1 MSLRVARLDR
11 GDLTPLG
18 GERAA
23 VFARHQ
29 MLSRIIGQHLPA
41 ATASLLA
48 EPREVE
54 SGAIVEWYSDLAGQ
68 PRRLSELPA
77 AEQEAARR
85 LLGERIASVTR
96 LADKLPDIDPQ
107 AAQYAEPLRQAV
119 SCPGDDYVYV
129 VGNQPVLTFWGH
141 RDPHATVP
149 VAAGTG
155 RLWPWLA
162 GLVAVL
168 LLALLLWWLW
178 PHEEAPRIAVTL
190 PPEVPA
196 VPEVPIAPEAPVIPV
211 APVIPETPV
220 VLEVPVIP
228 EPPAVLPDPFGDVKQ
243 RFEQALGDCEKLATF
258 QRSLTPELRGA
269 DALETLHS
277 ELSVEL
283 NACRERQLEDLN
295 RRFEASRGDCEKLA
309 VFDRSVSSQLR
320 EDEDLQ
326 ILRNRLDTELATCRE
341 PPVDPRELCPGER
354 PVELAPDLVIV
365 FDASGSMQEKIPLD
379 KAMANKI
386 RQRYQSSNKNVVDMF
401 TTMMNYAASTA
412 NLPARITVA
421 KKSARQLVDSLPSDV
436 DVGLVVLSDCPS
448 AQSAGFYAPSERAR
462 LKRQIGGLQ
471 PFRGTP
477 LGSAIAQAGQM
488 VDGVEVPGIIVV
500 ISDGEESCDADVC
513 GIARQLAARKPRLV
527 INTVDILG
535 TGSGDCLA
543 RATKG
548 KVFTAS
554 SAQEI
559 NDMIQLAATEVKG
572 PENCRQQ

>member
-1 MSLRVARLDR
+1 MPSSLRVARLDR
-11 GDLTPLG
+11 GDLKPLG

-29 MLSRIIGQHLPA
+29 ILGRIIRQHLPP

-54 SGAIVEWYSDLAGQ
+54 GGAMVEWYSDLAGQ

-77 AEQEAARR
+77 GEQQAARR
-85 LLGERIASVTR
+85 LLEERVASVTR
-96 LADKLPDIDPQ
+96 LADKLPEIDPR
-107 AAQYAEPLRQAV
+107 AAQYAESLRQAV

-141 RDPHATVP
+141 RDPHAIVP

-162 GLVAVL
+162 ALAAVL

-178 PHEEAPRIAVTL
+178 SHEEAPRIAATPPPAEPAV
-190 PPEVPA
+190 PEVPVVPETPA
-196 VPEVPIAPEAPVIPV
+196 VPEVPIV
-211 APVIPETPV
+211 PETPV
-220 VLEVPVIP
+220 VP
-228 EPPAVLPDPFGDVKQ
+228 EMPAVLPDPFGDVKQ
-243 RFEQALGDCEKLATF
+243 RFEQALGDCEKLAIF

-277 ELSVEL
+277 KLNVEL
-283 NACRERQLEDLN
+283 NACRERQREDLN
-295 RRFEASRGDCEKLA
+295 RRFEAARGDCEKLA
-309 VFDRSVSSQLR
+309 VFDRSMSSQLR

-326 ILRNRLDTELATCRE
+326 ILRNRLDTELTACRK

-354 PVELAPDLVIV
+354 PVELAPDLIIV
-365 FDASGSMQEKIPLD
+365 FDASGSMKEKIPLD

-386 RQRYQSSNKNVVDMF
+386 RQRYQSSNKNVADIF
-401 TTMMNYAASTA
+401 SAMMNYAASAA

-421 KKSARQLVDSLPSDV
+421 KKSARQLVDSLPADV
-436 DVGLVVLSDCPS
+436 DIGLVVLSDCPS
-448 AQSAGFYAPSERAR
+448 AQSAGFYVPSERAR
-462 LKRQIGGLQ
+462 LKSQIGRLQ

-477 LGSAIAQAGQM
+477 LGSAISKAGQM

-500 ISDGEESCDADVC
+500 ISDGEESCNADVC

-535 TGSGDCLA
+535 TGAGDCLA
-543 RATKG
+543 RATGG
-548 KVFTAS
+548 KVYTAS

-559 NDMIQLAATEVKG
+559 NEMVQLAATEAKG

>member
-1 MSLRVARLDR
+1 
-11 GDLTPLG
+11 
-18 GERAA
+18 
-23 VFARHQ
+23 
-29 MLSRIIGQHLPA
+29 
-41 ATASLLA
+41 
-48 EPREVE
+48 
-54 SGAIVEWYSDLAGQ
+54 
-68 PRRLSELPA
+68 
-77 AEQEAARR
+77 
-85 LLGERIASVTR
+85 
-96 LADKLPDIDPQ
+96 
-107 AAQYAEPLRQAV
+107 
-119 SCPGDDYVYV
+119 
-129 VGNQPVLTFWGH
+129 
-141 RDPHATVP
+141 
-149 VAAGTG
+149 
-155 RLWPWLA
+155 
-162 GLVAVL
+162 
-168 LLALLLWWLW
+168 
-178 PHEEAPRIAVTL
+178 
-190 PPEVPA
+190 
-196 VPEVPIAPEAPVIPV
+196 
-211 APVIPETPV
+211 
-220 VLEVPVIP
+220 
-228 EPPAVLPDPFGDVKQ
+228 VLPDPFGDVKQ
-243 RFEQALGDCEKLATF
+243 RFEQALGDCKKLATF
-258 QRSLTPELRGA
+258 QRSLTPESLGA

-320 EDEDLQ
+320 EDEGLQ
-326 ILRNRLDTELATCRE
+326 ILRNRLDTELAACRE

-354 PVELAPDLVIV
+354 PVELAPDMVIV

-379 KAMANKI
+379 RAMANKI

-535 TGSGDCLA
+535 TGAGDCLA